1 MSESSTRTKKNTWC
15 SDWFAALKGG
25 NRREISFFLDGEC
38 AEIDAVDSGGQTALH
53 FAVRSND
60 FTLAAFLVHHGAN
73 VNAVSKDAKTPLMM
87 AALQE
92 NVILVHFLLHNGA
105 LAALPRI
112 GQSKVAMDDDNVP
125 KFLDWLQKQ
134 KSPHVTPRQKVEE
147 ALRNSWR
154 PQK

>member
-1 MSESSTRTKKNTWC
+1 MSRAQERKKTLGARIGLPRSKVATDAKLVSFWT
-15 SDWFAALKGG
+15 G
-25 NRREISFFLDGEC
+25 N
-38 AEIDAVDSGGQTALH
+38 AIDAGDSGGQTALH

-112 GQSKVAMDDDNVP
+112 GQSNVAMDGNDVP